1 MGFFSKIFSGKPEEA
16 DKTSEISAH
25 DPATEVTPMDNTS
38 KYEKYLEQSFGL
50 KLENGGW
57 VFEGGKIIDDMVQQF
72 SQPGI
77 CIDVLKAIKTKTA
90 FSKVCIVPGDKMVIL
105 VCDTK
110 PAPVCFVS
118 GLTAKGIAEILSSAI
133 ITGGEKTYEYK
144 GTWIVAL

>member
-1 MGFFSKIFSGKPEEA
+1 
-16 DKTSEISAH
+16 
-25 DPATEVTPMDNTS
+25 MDNTA

-50 KLENGGW
+50 KLEYGAW

-77 CIDVLKAIKTKTA
+77 CLDVLKAVKAKTKTA
-90 FSKVCIVPGDKMVIL
+90 FTKVCIVPGDKMAIL

-118 GLTAKGIAEILSSAI
+118 GLSARGIAEILSSAMV
-133 ITGGEKTYEYK
+133 TSGEKTCEYK
-144 GTWIVAL
+144 GTWLIAL